1 MIRALLILLPLIAF
15 PSHAYGFDFE
25 VLLNGKPIGHH
36 QIRLSVDQTGRQIV
50 QCDADY
56 TVKLLGITFFAYQ
69 HQHRETWEGN
79 CLQSLVS
86 STQTNGEPEQLTL
99 NRNPDGYGLTSLTV
113 TEAFTLAE
121 QPCVWS
127 YAYWRKDFTSQR
139 QLMNGQTGAMSAVT
153 FERVPPL
160 AASPQDID
168 PARALAVAQSP
179 TRSPGTRYR
188 LVNRDQTIMVD
199 YSASGEWIGLEV
211 DLAPNRVLTY
221 RLRAPL

>member
-15 PSHAYGFDFE
+15 PSHADGFDFE

-50 QCDADY
+50 QGDADY

-99 NRNPDGYGLTSLTV
+99 NRNPDGYGLTS
-113 TEAFTLAE
+113 
-121 QPCVWS
+121 
-127 YAYWRKDFTSQR
+127 
-139 QLMNGQTGAMSAVT
+139 
-153 FERVPPL
+153 
-160 AASPQDID
+160 
-168 PARALAVAQSP
+168 
-179 TRSPGTRYR
+179 
-188 LVNRDQTIMVD
+188 
-199 YSASGEWIGLEV
+199 
-211 DLAPNRVLTY
+211 
-221 RLRAPL
+221 